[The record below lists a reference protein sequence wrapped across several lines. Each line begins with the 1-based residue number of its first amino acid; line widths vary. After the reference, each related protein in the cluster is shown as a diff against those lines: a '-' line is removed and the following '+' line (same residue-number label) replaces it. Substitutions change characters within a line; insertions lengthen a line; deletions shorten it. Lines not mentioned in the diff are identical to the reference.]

1 VRAVSFALR
10 SFGRELR
17 SGEVLV
23 LLAAVALA
31 VAALT
36 AVGFLTDR
44 IGKAVARQANEVL
57 AADLRFRS
65 QEPIPDSWREKAA
78 EFDLQTAETY
88 TFPSVVFG
96 EELSALA
103 TIKAVNDTYPLRGDV
118 RVSDALFGEQ
128 RVVDG
133 IPARG
138 EVWADGALLARVDAD
153 VGDRLTVGESELLVS
168 AVLTYRPDQS
178 IGFASLAPSLLVNI
192 ADIPATGLIGEGSR
206 VGYALLVAGNETAV
220 NDFNEAIQDD
230 LSDAVRASSR
240 EESSDRANNAAD
252 RAQRF
257 LSLTAVISLLL
268 SAVAVAMS
276 ARRFAHRRMDTV
288 ALMKSLGATQSFV
301 IAVAILQLL
310 MLGVLGVVV
319 GSAVGFAAE
328 TVLSHILADLIANDL
343 PAVGPMPVILAAGS
357 ALVLLVGF
365 ALPSLIQL
373 RNTPPLRVL
382 RHDEM
387 PPAPSRV
394 FVAGMALAAVAALL
408 YRAIG
413 DALMLA
419 ILLGGIVVIAA
430 ALYFVGRVLV
440 ATMGRFRSGVGV
452 AWRYGLANV
461 ARRGRDSAVQVVA
474 FGLGLTVLLLL
485 TIVRTDLLEGWRQTM
500 DEDAPNHFMIN
511 IQPQELDS
519 VADIFASGGIQV
531 PQFVPLVRA
540 RMSTINGESVKDRE
554 YPTRDGSWMANREA
568 NLSFAA
574 ELSDSNEIVAG
585 EWWAEDYSGPPLV
598 SIEEE
603 AATDTGL
610 AIGDELTFAIAGRE
624 LDVTIAS
631 IRKINWDSFQP
642 NFFMVFSPGALDGMP
657 TTYISS
663 LRIEKE
669 QQPVLVNLV
678 RSHPSISVIDIDS
691 ILQQI
696 RSIIEKASLAVQAV
710 FVFTLAA
717 GIAVLFAAVQ
727 STIDE
732 RRFESAML
740 RALGARKRTVF
751 SGVMAEFA
759 ALGAA
764 AGLLAS
770 AGASVLAAI
779 VAVRLFDLPYEFNP
793 WLWAVGVAAGV
804 LIVCASGFVAA
815 RGAVNAP
822 PVDVLRAWLDDA
834 HAACIPPLGFS
845 EGYAGGRRGGV
856 GGRTS

>member
-1 VRAVSFALR
+1 MKAVAFALR

-57 AADLRFRS
+57 AADLRLRS
-65 QEPIPDSWREKAA
+65 QEPIPDTWRDRAQ
-78 EFDLQTAETY
+78 EFNLQTAETN
-88 TFPSVVFG
+88 TFPSVVFAG
-96 EELSALA
+96 DQSALA
-103 TIKAVNDTYPLRGDV
+103 TIKAVSETYPLRGNV
-118 RVSDALFGEQ
+118 RVSDTRFGAQ
-128 RVVDG
+128 RVVDNTPVQG
-133 IPARG
+133 TA
-138 EVWADGALLARVDAD
+138 WADGALLARVNAD
-153 VGDRLTVGESELLVS
+153 VGDRLTVGSLELEVS

-178 IGFASLAPSLLVNI
+178 MGFASLAPSLLMNI
-192 ADIPATGLIGEGSR
+192 DDIPASGLISDGSR
-206 VGYALLVAGNETAV
+206 VGYALLVAGDELAV
-220 NDFNEAIQDD
+220 NEFDAAIKPELGD
-230 LSDAVRASSR
+230 SVRSSNR
-240 EESSDRANNAAD
+240 EESSERAYRAAD

-288 ALMKSLGATQSFV
+288 ALMKSLGATQGFV
-301 IAVAILQLL
+301 ISVSVVQL
-310 MLGVLGVVV
+310 MLLGLLGVVA
-319 GSAVGFAAE
+319 GSLVGFVAE
-328 TVLSHILADLIANDL
+328 EILTWILADLIASDL
-343 PAVGPMPVILAAGS
+343 PDIGLMPVVLASGS
-357 ALVLLVGF
+357 AMVLLIGF

-382 RHDEM
+382 RHDVM
-387 PPAPSRV
+387 PPAPSRLL
-394 FVAGMALAAVAALL
+394 VAGLSLAAVAALL
-408 YRAIG
+408 YRSVG
-413 DALMLA
+413 DAQMLV

-430 ALYFVGRVLV
+430 ALYAVGRGLV

-485 TIVRTDLLEGWRQTM
+485 TIVRTDLLEGWRQTL

-511 IQPQELDS
+511 IQPHELES
-519 VADIFASGGIQV
+519 VANIYESAGIEA
-531 PQFVPLVRA
+531 PEFVPLIRA
-540 RMSTINGESVKDRE
+540 RMSTINDVSVKERD
-554 YPTRDGSWMANREA
+554 YPDEGGRWMANREA

-574 ELSDSNEIVAG
+574 TLSSSNEIVEG
-585 EWWAEDYSGPPLV
+585 KWWPDDYDGPPLV
-598 SIEEE
+598 SVEEE
-603 AATDTGL
+603 AAMETGL
-610 AIGDELTFAIAGRE
+610 TIGDRMTFVIAGRE
-624 LDVTIAS
+624 LKVTIAS

-657 TTYISS
+657 TTYISA
-663 LRIEKE
+663 LRLERE
-669 QQPVLVNLV
+669 QQPVLITLI
-678 RSHPSISVIDIDS
+678 RTHPSISVIDLDA

-696 RSIIEKASLAVQAV
+696 RGIVEKASMAVQAV
-710 FVFTLAA
+710 FIFTLAA

-732 RRFESAML
+732 RRFESAIL
-740 RALGARKRTVF
+740 RALGARKRIVF
-751 SGVMAEFA
+751 AGVMAEFA

-770 AGASVLAAI
+770 IGASILAAI
-779 VAVRLFDLPYEFNP
+779 VATRLFELPYEFNP
-793 WLWAVGVAAGV
+793 VLWIAGV
-804 LIVCASGFVAA
+804 VSGVLVVCASGFVAA

-822 PVDVLRAWLDDA
+822 PVDVLRAA
-834 HAACIPPLGFS
+834 
-845 EGYAGGRRGGV
+845 
-856 GGRTS
+856 

>member
-1 VRAVSFALR
+1 MKAIAFAFR

-57 AADLRFRS
+57 AADLRLRS
-65 QEPIPDSWREKAA
+65 QESIPDSWRERAE
-78 EFDLQTAETY
+78 EFDLRTAETR
-88 TFPSVVFG
+88 TFPSVVFAG
-96 EELSALA
+96 DLSALA
-103 TIKAVNDTYPLRGDV
+103 TIKAVSETYPLRGNV
-118 RVSDALFGEQ
+118 RVSDTLFGEQ
-128 RVVDG
+128 RVVG
-133 IPARG
+133 GVPPRG
-138 EVWADGALLARVDAD
+138 EIWADGALLARVDAD
-153 VGDRLTVGESELLVS
+153 VGDRLMVGELELLVT

-192 ADIPATGLIGEGSR
+192 GDIPASGLISEGSR
-206 VGYALLVAGNETAV
+206 VGYALLVAGDDTAV
-220 NDFNEAIQDD
+220 TEFNEAIQDD
-230 LSDAVRASSR
+230 LPDSVRASNR
-240 EESSDRANNAAD
+240 EESSERAYNAAD

-288 ALMKSLGATQSFV
+288 ALMKSLGATQRFV
-301 IAVAILQLL
+301 ISVAMIQL
-310 MLGVLGVVV
+310 MLLGLLGIIV
-319 GSAVGFAAE
+319 GSAIGYAAE
-328 TVLSHILADLIANDL
+328 EILSWILADLIASDL
-343 PAVGPMPVILAAGS
+343 PGVGPMPVVLASGS
-357 ALVLLVGF
+357 ALVLLIGF

-382 RHDEM
+382 RHDAM

-394 FVAGMALAAVAALL
+394 LVAGMSLAAVAALL
-408 YRAIG
+408 YRSVG
-413 DALMLA
+413 DALMLV
-419 ILLGGIVVIAA
+419 ILLGGIIVIAT
-430 ALYFVGRVLV
+430 ALYLVGRGLV

-485 TIVRTDLLEGWRQTM
+485 TIVRTDLLQGWRQTL
-500 DEDAPNHFMIN
+500 DENAPNHFMIN
-511 IQPQELDS
+511 IQPHELES
-519 VADIFASGGIQV
+519 VASIYESAGIEV
-531 PQFVPLVRA
+531 PTFMPLVRA
-540 RMSTINGESVKDRE
+540 RMATINDESVKERE
-554 YPTRDGSWMANREA
+554 YPTREGNWMANREA

-574 ELSDSNEIVAG
+574 RLSSSNEIVDG
-585 EWWAEDYSGPPLV
+585 EWWPEDYDGPPLV
-598 SIEEE
+598 SVEEE
-603 AATDTGL
+603 AAVETGL
-610 AIGDELTFAIAGRE
+610 VVGDRMTFLIAGRE
-624 LDVTIAS
+624 LEATIAS
-631 IRKINWDSFQP
+631 TRKVNWDSFQP
-642 NFFMVFSPGALDGMP
+642 NFFMVFSPGSLDEMP

-669 QQPVLVNLV
+669 QQSVLVRLV
-678 RSHPSISVIDIDS
+678 RTHPSISVIDLDS
-691 ILQQI
+691 ILQQV
-696 RSIIEKASLAVQAV
+696 RGIIEKASLAVQAV
-710 FVFTLAA
+710 FIFTLAA

-732 RRFESAML
+732 RRFESAIL

-764 AGLLAS
+764 AGILAS
-770 AGASVLAAI
+770 AGASILAAI
-779 VAVRLFDLPYEFNP
+779 VAVQLFELPYEFNP
-793 WLWAVGVAAGV
+793 LLWTVGVAAGV
-804 LIVCASGFVAA
+804 LIVCASGFIAA

-822 PVDVLRAWLDDA
+822 PVEVLRAA
-834 HAACIPPLGFS
+834 
-845 EGYAGGRRGGV
+845 
-856 GGRTS
+856 

>member
-1 VRAVSFALR
+1 VKAISFALR

-65 QEPIPDSWREKAA
+65 QEEIPDSWREKAA
-78 EFDLQTAETY
+78 EFDLQTAETN

-103 TIKAVNDTYPLRGDV
+103 TIKAVSDTYPLRGAV
-118 RVSDALFGEQ
+118 RVSDTLFGEQ

-138 EVWADGALLARVDAD
+138 EVWADGALLARVEAD

-192 ADIPATGLIGEGSR
+192 ADIPASGLIGEGSR
-206 VGYALLVAGNETAV
+206 VGYALLVAGDETAV
-220 NDFNEAIQDD
+220 NEFNDAIQDD
-230 LSDAVRASSR
+230 LSDAVRASNR

-288 ALMKSLGATQSFV
+288 ALMKSLGATQRFV

-319 GSAVGFAAE
+319 GSGVGYAAE
-328 TVLSHILADLIANDL
+328 AVLSRILSDLIANDL
-343 PAVGPMPVILAAGS
+343 PGVGPMPVILASGS

-394 FVAGMALAAVAALL
+394 LVAGLALAAVAALL
-408 YRAIG
+408 YRSIG
-413 DALMLA
+413 DALMLV
-419 ILLGGIVVIAA
+419 ILLGGIIVIAA
-430 ALYFVGRVLV
+430 ALYFVGRALV

-500 DEDAPNHFMIN
+500 DENAPNHFMIN
-511 IQPQELDS
+511 IQPQELDP
-519 VADIFASGGIQV
+519 VADIFTSGGIQV
-531 PQFVPLVRA
+531 PKFVPLVRA

-554 YPTRDGSWMANREA
+554 YPTRDGNWMANREA

-585 EWWAEDYSGPPLV
+585 EWWAADYSGPPLV

-610 AIGDELTFAIAGRE
+610 VIGDELTFVIAGRE

-631 IRKINWDSFQP
+631 IRKVNWDSFQP

-669 QQPVLVNLV
+669 QQPVLVKLV
-678 RSHPSISVIDIDS
+678 RAHPSISVIDIDS

-696 RSIIEKASLAVQAV
+696 RNIIEKASLAVQAV
-710 FVFTLAA
+710 FIFTLAA

-764 AGLLAS
+764 AGFLAS

-779 VAVRLFDLPYEFNP
+779 VAVQLFELPYKFNP
-793 WLWAVGVAAGV
+793 WLWTVGVAAGV

-822 PVDVLRAWLDDA
+822 PVDVLRAA
-834 HAACIPPLGFS
+834 
-845 EGYAGGRRGGV
+845 
-856 GGRTS
+856 